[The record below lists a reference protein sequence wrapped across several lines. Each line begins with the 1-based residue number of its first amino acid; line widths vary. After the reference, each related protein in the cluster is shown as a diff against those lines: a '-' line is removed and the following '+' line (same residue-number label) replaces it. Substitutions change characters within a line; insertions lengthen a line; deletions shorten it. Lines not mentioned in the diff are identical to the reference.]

1 MITISE
7 KANNRTGKRLNEP
20 TTFKNDYVRKK
31 VTSSSKDVYKLFN
44 LIPVDMKKMREILE
58 ITFWR

>member
-7 KANNRTGKRLNEP
+7 KANNRTGKRLKEP
-20 TTFKNDYVRKK
+20 TSFKNHVRRKT
-31 VTSSSKDVYKLFN
+31 TSSSGTGYKIFN
-44 LIPVDMKKMREILE
+44 LIPVDMKKLREILE